1 MQALGL
7 MPNPRLL
14 LVDDDQRLAALL
26 VATLTPRGFVVEH
39 RADAATGLPAALHGG
54 YDALLLD
61 LTLPDGDGLSI
72 CRAIRAVSDLP
83 ILMLTARGDELDRI
97 IGLELGADDYLP
109 KPFNPREL
117 EARVRAI
124 LRRRLPA
131 AAPPPSP
138 TPSPTLWRFGRIT
151 LDLDAR
157 ELRVD
162 GAPRRL
168 TSHQL
173 DLVIALARKP
183 GRVLSSDQLLEELGV
198 EEDSFDRSVDVT
210 ISRVRAAIE
219 DNPKEPR
226 WIRTIRGVGYSFT
239 PTDDP

>member
-97 IGLELGADDYLP
+97 IVCP
-109 KPFNPREL
+109 PP
-117 EARVRAI
+117 
-124 LRRRLPA
+124 RRRCQRRQPRPCGVSAGSPSISTPGSCVWTARPA
-131 AAPPPSP
+131 ASP
-138 TPSPTLWRFGRIT
+138 
-151 LDLDAR
+151 A
-157 ELRVD
+157 
-162 GAPRRL
+162 
-168 TSHQL
+168 TS
-173 DLVIALARKP
+173 
-183 GRVLSSDQLLEELGV
+183 STS
-198 EEDSFDRSVDVT
+198 
-210 ISRVRAAIE
+210 
-219 DNPKEPR
+219 
-226 WIRTIRGVGYSFT
+226 
-239 PTDDP
+239 